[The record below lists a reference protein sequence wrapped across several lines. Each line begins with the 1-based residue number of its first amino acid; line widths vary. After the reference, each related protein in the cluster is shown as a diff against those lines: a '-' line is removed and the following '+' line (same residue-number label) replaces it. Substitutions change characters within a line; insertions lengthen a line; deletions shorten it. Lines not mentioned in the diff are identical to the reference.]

1 MCAHLLYL
9 IVYHDDMVVVKARIL
24 AGPALPANST
34 IEGICKMPG
43 NSSHAG
49 IRKIQV
55 QTYLRSSLCCCMG
68 VVAKLFLL
76 WREGKEKSAS
86 IFCGYAENGKFFLFS
101 GFNRDKMVVW
111 GF

>member
-1 MCAHLLYL
+1 
-9 IVYHDDMVVVKARIL
+9 
-24 AGPALPANST
+24 
-34 IEGICKMPG
+34 MPG

-111 GF
+111 EFYTIVFYLYLPTILSRDISFTGHP